1 MKKMNKLVQ
10 FFGIIII
17 LNLGMVGVF
26 HLLGLDYKGIYGVV
40 LGTAYMFVPMIAAL
54 IVKKAIHKEKI
65 KKDLLISFKINK
77 WFIAAI
83 AIPPLLA
90 FTTFG
95 VSLLFPSVSLSLDM
109 EGMFARYEAQLTP
122 EQMDQMRIS
131 MKLMPVHPALMTL
144 IQGLIA
150 GVTINAVAGFGEEL
164 GWRGFLLREF
174 EEMKFIKASII
185 MGAIWGIWHAPIILM
200 GHNYPEHPEVGVLMM
215 MIWCIL
221 LSPLFNYITI
231 KTKSVIAASVLHGTL
246 NATAGLSIMLIMG
259 GNDLTIG
266 LTGLAG
272 FIALSIFIAFMYIY
286 DYMISKEK
294 IMGKTIAQSL
304 SEQ

>member
-1 MKKMNKLVQ
+1 
-10 FFGIIII
+10 
-17 LNLGMVGVF
+17 
-26 HLLGLDYKGIYGVV
+26 
-40 LGTAYMFVPMIAAL
+40 
-54 IVKKAIHKEKI
+54 
-65 KKDLLISFKINK
+65 
-77 WFIAAI
+77 
-83 AIPPLLA
+83 
-90 FTTFG
+90 
-95 VSLLFPSVSLSLDM
+95 
-109 EGMFARYEAQLTP
+109 
-122 EQMDQMRIS
+122 
-131 MKLMPVHPALMTL
+131 
-144 IQGLIA
+144 
-150 GVTINAVAGFGEEL
+150 
-164 GWRGFLLREF
+164 
-174 EEMKFIKASII
+174 MKFIKASII

-200 GHNYPEHPEVGVLMM
+200 GHNYPEHPEAGVLMM